1 MNLPGEPQYRLYY
14 TPLHFVVIFP
24 QIQSLLTGGSS
35 QLVIERASGRC
46 FNTSNFNPLE
56 QGFSASQLYYTHS
69 FGMLGIISIENIA
82 FLSVV
87 TEADILG
94 KIEDSD
100 VYIIK
105 KVVLYPLDSTIP
117 APSDIIIRQIES
129 VTRVT
134 TI

>member
-1 MNLPGEPQYRLYY
+1 MDLPGEPLYRLYY
-14 TPLHFVVIFP
+14 TPLHFVVSIP
-24 QIQSLLTGGSS
+24 QIQSSSSGARS

-56 QGFSASQLYYTHS
+56 QGFSRNQLYYTPS
-69 FGMLGIISIENIA
+69 FGLLGIISIENIA
-82 FLSVV
+82 FLSVI
-87 TEADILG
+87 TEADVLG

-105 KVVLYPLDSTIP
+105 KVALYPIDSTIP
-117 APSDIIIRQIES
+117 APSDIIVRQIES

-134 TI
+134 SI